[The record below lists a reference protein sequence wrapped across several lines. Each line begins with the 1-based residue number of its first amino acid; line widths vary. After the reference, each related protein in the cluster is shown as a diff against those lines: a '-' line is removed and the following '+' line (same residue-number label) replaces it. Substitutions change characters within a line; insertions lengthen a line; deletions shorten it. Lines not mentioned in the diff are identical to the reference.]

1 VGKIFE
7 NEAEDEELLSAI
19 ESYKN
24 RAKTFKNVC
33 VIMGGESEEREI
45 SLKTGEA
52 VFSALVKSGFK
63 VEKIVFPP
71 SDINS
76 LKNFDAAF
84 ICLHG
89 RYGEDG
95 TVQGLLE
102 ILKIPYTSPD
112 PVVSA
117 LFMDKFM
124 TRLVLK
130 EFVPQP
136 RFFMARSE
144 DEAMNIIDENKINI
158 PFVVKPN
165 FSGSSLGISIV
176 KEKNEKKIREA
187 IREAF
192 KFSSSILIEEFLD
205 GPEFTVGVFEKM
217 PISALEIVPKEDE
230 FFSFEAKY
238 KGNTDYIIPPRSI
251 DREAIEEALKIS
263 RVICEKFDVRGAVR
277 LDFKMKKNDE
287 GRKSKEPYFLELN
300 TIPGMTERS
309 LLPKL
314 AAFRGINFEDFVSAI
329 LGTASLK
336 ISKR

>member
-1 VGKIFE
+1 MGKIFE

-33 VIMGGESEEREI
+33 IIMGGESEEREI

-238 KGNTDYIIPPRSI
+238 KGNTDYIIPPRSV
-251 DREAIEEALKIS
+251 DREAIEEALRIS
-263 RVICEKFDVRGAVR
+263 RIICEKFDVRGAVR
-277 LDFKMKKNDE
+277 LDFKMKKNDK

-314 AAFRGINFEDFVSAI
+314 ASFRGINFEDFVSAI